1 MAIRPNKRKS
11 VIKISAMIHN
21 QGLRFFSSAIES
33 VVTNS
38 SAGLIVSLCR
48 PWLCPAQE
56 ELELELEQEQLEVS
70 HPPAAHCPSH
80 IQKNWLIIS
89 YLHLLPDK
97 IEPILKAEKILKVV
111 GAKIPC

>member
-1 MAIRPNKRKS
+1 M
-11 VIKISAMIHN
+11 
-21 QGLRFFSSAIES
+21 ES
-33 VVTNS
+33 DHS
-38 SAGLIVSLCR
+38 DILLSR
-48 PWLCPAQE
+48 RWLCPALE

-97 IEPILKAEKILKVV
+97 IEPIRKVERIPKEV